1 MLNIDPS
8 KSPYLFKDKIEEKT
22 INETKIDDE
31 LYNKIN
37 IMEVELTYN
46 SDSGEKTYTIY
57 SNKFFNL
64 GRISE
69 DITIKLDPEFTYRNY
84 GTPDTLFN
92 NYMFQFEL
100 GVPNISIRITPSDS
114 AKLYYINGEAPDMTN
129 VGAIYQFSIVNNCVI
144 YNIFM
149 PITN

>member
-37 IMEVELTYN
+37 IMEVKPTY
-46 SDSGEKTYTIY
+46 DSGTKTYTIY

-64 GRISE
+64 GKISGN
-69 DITIKLDPEFTYRNY
+69 INIKLDPEFTYRNS
-84 GTPDTLFN
+84 GTADTLFN

-100 GVPNISIRITPSDS
+100 GTPNISVTITTSNG
-114 AKLYYINGEAPDMTN
+114 AELYYINGEAPDMTN
-129 VGAIYQFSIVNNCVI
+129 TDAIYQFSIVNNCVI

-149 PITN
+149 PVIQ

>member
-8 KSPYLFKDKIEEKT
+8 KSPYLFKDKIQEKT

-37 IMEVELTYN
+37 IMEVEPAY
-46 SDSGEKTYTIY
+46 DSEADTYTIY

-64 GRISE
+64 GKISKN
-69 DITIKLDPEFTYRNY
+69 IKIKLDPEFTYRNY
-84 GTPDTLFN
+84 GIPDSLFN

-100 GVPNISIRITPSDS
+100 EIPNISITIMPSDG
-114 AKLYYINGEAPDMTN
+114 AQLYYINGEAPDMTN
-129 VGAIYQFSIVNNCVI
+129 TNAIYQFSIVNNCVI

-149 PITN
+149 PIQ

>member
-1 MLNIDPS
+1 MLDIDPS

-37 IMEVELTYN
+37 IMEVEPTY
-46 SDSGEKTYTIY
+46 DSGTDIYTIY

-64 GRISE
+64 GKISK

-100 GVPNISIRITPSDS
+100 GASDISVTITTSDN

-149 PITN
+149 PIQ

>member
-37 IMEVELTYN
+37 IMEVKPEY
-46 SDSGEKTYTIY
+46 DSEAKTYTIY

-64 GRISE
+64 GKISE
-69 DITIKLDPEFTYRNY
+69 NITIKLDPEFTYRNY

-100 GVPNISIRITPSDS
+100 GAPNISITITPADGT
-114 AKLYYINGEAPDMTN
+114 KLYYINGETPDMTN
-129 VGAIYQFSIVNNCVI
+129 TDAIYQFSIVNNCVI

-149 PITN
+149 PIQ

>member
-1 MLNIDPS
+1 MLDIDPS

-22 INETKIDDE
+22 INETKIDDD

-37 IMEVELTYN
+37 IMEVKPIPET
-46 SDSGEKTYTIY
+46 DIYTIY

-64 GRISE
+64 GKISKN
-69 DITIKLDPEFTYRNY
+69 INIKLDPEFTYRNY

-100 GVPNISIRITPSDS
+100 GASDISVTITTSDG

-149 PITN
+149 PIQ

>member
-1 MLNIDPS
+1 MNNNNLAA
-8 KSPYLFKDKIEEKT
+8 SPYLYKDKIQNHTISEEKL
-22 INETKIDDE
+22 DE
-31 LYNKIN
+31 NLYNKIN
-37 IMEVELTYN
+37 IMEVKPTY
-46 SDSGEKTYTIY
+46 DSENDIYTIY

-64 GRISE
+64 GQISK
-69 DITIKLDPEFTYRNY
+69 DIKIKLDPEFTYRNS
-84 GTPDTLFN
+84 GTSDTLFN

-100 GVPNISIRITPSDS
+100 LTSNISITITTSDS

-149 PITN
+149 PIQ